1 MASLEISTPPGS
13 WSLAAAAAAAGE
25 DHQDTPTATLSV
37 DTTHPSNADENHVG
51 EPAEFQAKES
61 KEIVKGK
68 GKYQKKHGV
77 MSLPAE
83 IRETYAFR
91 SSTGLSTSFH

>member
-1 MASLEISTPPGS
+1 MEISTPPGS
-13 WSLAAAAAAAGE
+13 WSLAAAAAGE
-25 DHQDTPTATLSV
+25 DHQDTPTATPSV
-37 DTTHPSNADENHVG
+37 DTTHPSNADENQLG
-51 EPAEFQAKES
+51 EPAEIQAKES
-61 KEIVKGK
+61 KEVDRGK

-91 SSTGLSTSFH
+91 SSTGLSTSFP